1 MAPTVND
8 IVRTYAPAYLARYG
22 DTLPAGHR
30 KVIEAII
37 ACRTP
42 AQGTTVYRCEE
53 CGQHH
58 RLPRSCGNRHC
69 PLCQHAKSQHWL
81 QRQLERQLPG
91 HHFFLTFTVPEPL
104 RAFLRSHQRP
114 GYAALFSASAGAIK
128 ALAADPKRLGAEQ
141 VGFLGV
147 LHTWGRTLQYHPH
160 VHYLVPGGA
169 LSGDEAP
176 RWQPTS
182 VGFFL
187 PVRALSRLY
196 RGKFRDAMRQ
206 AGLLEH
212 IPPEVWAT
220 EWNVHCQPVPSAE
233 AALCYL
239 APYIFR
245 VAISNARIVAL
256 EEDHVAFRYRRPGS
270 ARARILRLPA
280 LEFLRRFLHHVLP
293 TGFMKVRY
301 FGLLSPSSATSIEAL
316 RARIELASAFTLTS
330 PRPEPKPPEPM
341 LCPHCGGSLKF
352 RASLPALPSRHPA
365 PRVDTTTFL
374 HKPHAS
380 PG

>member
-1 MAPTVND
+1 
-8 IVRTYAPAYLARYG
+8 VRAYAPAYLERYG
-22 DTLPAGHR
+22 DAVPAGHR
-30 KVIEAII
+30 KAIEALI

-42 AQGTTVYRCEE
+42 AQGTTVYRCED
-53 CGQHH
+53 CGEHH
-58 RLPRSCGNRHC
+58 SLPRCCGNRHC

-81 QRQLERQLPG
+81 SRQLERQLPG

-114 GYAALFSASAGAIK
+114 GYAALFSASADAIK
-128 ALAADPKRLGAEQ
+128 ALAADPKRLGAGQ

-147 LHTWGRTLQYHPH
+147 LHTWGRTLHYHPH
-160 VHYLVPGGA
+160 VHYLVPGGV
-169 LSGDEAP
+169 LTGDDVP

-182 VGFFL
+182 AGFFL

-206 AGLLEH
+206 AGLLEL
-212 IPPEVWAT
+212 IPPEVWT
-220 EWNVHCQPVPSAE
+220 TQWNVHCQPVPTAE

-245 VAISNARIVAL
+245 VAISNARIVAV
-256 EEDHVAFRYRRPGS
+256 EEDHVCFRYQKPGS
-270 ARARILRLPA
+270 ARARTLRLPA
-280 LEFLRRFLHHVLP
+280 LEFLRRFLQHVLP

-301 FGLLSPSSATSIEAL
+301 FGFLSPSSTIATEEL
-316 RARIELASAFTLTS
+316 RARIETASGFTLTT
-330 PRPEPKPPEPM
+330 PQAPPPPSDPM
-341 LCPHCGGSLKF
+341 RCPHCGGALEYRLSILPGGL
-352 RASLPALPSRHPA
+352 RAPSPTRPPA
-365 PRVDTTTFL
+365 TFL
-374 HKPHAS
+374 HRPNAS